1 MTGSDVKTRLYS
13 RMNVYW
19 YRYVASKL
27 LKIMNQNIANV
38 QMTFYIIISRISPQ
52 WYLHGKHTLKKK
64 FACISATRW

>member
-38 QMTFYIIISRISPQ
+38 QMTFCTIMSKMSSEYSSNK
-52 WYLHGKHTLKKK
+52 LTL
-64 FACISATRW
+64 